1 MDELV
6 STIRKRSSPYPT
18 TNQIKGRPLP
28 SLQSSP
34 HLGSFMLACLVDE
47 VLARD
52 ASGLCVLS
60 HIPYKQIHVLIETDS
75 QQPIHRAVLD
85 SDLQE
90 PIPDVYFRIYS
101 QAVRF
106 FFPSHSSSGVGSR
119 KAAMNLL
126 IHIHCGAHP
135 SQDTFFGIN
144 WSAECISGMCADS
157 ICLPQTGTLML
168 WAPKSKYTALEVQ

>member
-1 MDELV
+1 MDGLL
-6 STIRKRSSPYPT
+6 STIRKRSSPYHT
-18 TNQIKGRPLP
+18 TNQIKERPLP

-34 HLGSFMLACLVDE
+34 LMRSFTLACLVDE
-47 VLARD
+47 VSVRD

-90 PIPDVYFRIYS
+90 PIPDVYFQIDS

-106 FFPSHSSSGVGSR
+106 FFSF
-119 KAAMNLL
+119 
-126 IHIHCGAHP
+126 
-135 SQDTFFGIN
+135 TFFIWGGEQEGCCEFTDPHPLRGSPFPGHIL
-144 WSAECISGMCADS
+144 WHKLECRVYLRHVCRRYMPPPHRHSRVM
-157 ICLPQTGTLML
+157 GT
-168 WAPKSKYTALEVQ
+168 